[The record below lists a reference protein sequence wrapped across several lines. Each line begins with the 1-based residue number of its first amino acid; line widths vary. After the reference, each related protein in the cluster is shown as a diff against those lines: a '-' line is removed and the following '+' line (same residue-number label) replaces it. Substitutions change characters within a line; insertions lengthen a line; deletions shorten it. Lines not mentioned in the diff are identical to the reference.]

1 MRPAERIHRP
11 TPELARNVRDERGRP
26 HGLTVPRRKT
36 WRSKLNNP
44 AMLSILSYKARW
56 DPFSSWRR
64 ADIRE
69 EPTGY
74 TIRTTAA
81 NVCGDARAGAGGG
94 L

>member
-1 MRPAERIHRP
+1 MAKQIEQSGDAQHPVA
-11 TPELARNVRDERGRP
+11 
-26 HGLTVPRRKT
+26 
-36 WRSKLNNP
+36 
-44 AMLSILSYKARW
+44 YKAEEVAR
-56 DPFSSWRR
+56 DAFLFIASSDVRG
-64 ADIRE
+64 